1 MPLWRRLRAGVIVG
15 GIAAAAVIG
24 AFALPGG
31 EVVPSASAQSGWWP
45 WSGDERRPPPPRPPE
60 PREPMYRGP
69 QPPPPQWAPNSG
81 QPGAPPPSASNNICL
96 QLEQRLVTE
105 GQRGNQGRDALP
117 RLEGEMRQI
126 DRDVRTAQAQLDRS
140 DCFETW
146 LFSRTLRRTRQC
158 VDMANRVEDLRRR
171 LSDLDIQRQQIMGQ
185 GQRSMQ
191 DEIIRE
197 LARYN
202 CGSTYQQEA
211 RRRGGGAGF
220 NPFSN
225 LWQDEDSG
233 PGARAPG
240 NQFGALPYSTYRTL
254 CVRLCDGYY
263 FPVSFATLP
272 NYFPRDAEACQSKC
286 AAPAEL
292 YYHQN
297 PGGAVEQ
304 MVSVAEQKPY
314 TSLRTAFMHRK
325 QYVDGCSCKQAE
337 YDPKKLGP
345 GGDRKADAPTPTPR
359 AAEAGPRR

>member
-1 MPLWRRLRAGVIVG
+1 MSGWRRLRAGTFAFG
-15 GIAAAAVIG
+15 MAALAVAG

-31 EVVPSASAQSGWWP
+31 EVVPSAWAQSGWWP
-45 WSGDERRPPPPRPPE
+45 WSSDDRRPPRPPE
-60 PREPMYRGP
+60 PREPVYRGP
-69 QPPPPQWAPNSG
+69 Q
-81 QPGAPPPSASNNICL
+81 APPPGWGTQTRPNDPAPQTGNNICF
-96 QLEQRLVTE
+96 QLEQRLVVE
-105 GQRGNQGRDALP
+105 GQRGAQGRDALP
-117 RLEGEMRQI
+117 RIEGEMRQL
-126 DRDVRTAQAQLDRS
+126 DRDLRTATAQLDRS

-158 VDMANRVEDLRRR
+158 VDMANRTEDLRRK
-171 LSDLDIQRQQIMGQ
+171 LSDLDIQRQQIMGGQ
-185 GQRSMQ
+185 GTRSMQ

-197 LARYN
+197 LARNN

-211 RRRGGGAGF
+211 RRRGGDSF
-220 NPFSN
+220 NPFSS

-233 PGARAPG
+233 PGARPPT

-272 NYFPRDAEACQSKC
+272 NHFARDAEVCQSKC

-304 MVSVAEQKPY
+304 MVSVSEQKPY
-314 TSLRTAFMHRK
+314 TSLRNAFRHRK
-325 QYVDGCSCKQAE
+325 EYVKDCSCKQAE
-337 YDPKKLGP
+337 YKPSADQP
-345 GGDRKADAPTPTPR
+345 GERKAEAPVQRVAP
-359 AAEAGPRR
+359 AAATAQRR

>member
-1 MPLWRRLRAGVIVG
+1 
-15 GIAAAAVIG
+15 
-24 AFALPGG
+24 
-31 EVVPSASAQSGWWP
+31 
-45 WSGDERRPPPPRPPE
+45 
-60 PREPMYRGP
+60 MYRGP
-69 QPPPPQWAPNSG
+69 QAPPSQWAPNTRY
-81 QPGAPPPSASNNICL
+81 QDQRQQDAPPTASNNICF

-105 GQRGNQGRDALP
+105 GQRSNQGRDVLP
-117 RLEGEMRQI
+117 RIEGEIRQF
-126 DRDVRTAQAQLDRS
+126 DRDLRATTAELDRR
-140 DCFETW
+140 DCYETW
-146 LFSRTLRRTRQC
+146 LFSKSLRRTRQC
-158 VDMANRVEDLRRR
+158 VDLANRTEELRRR

-202 CGSTYQQEA
+202 CGATYQQEA
-211 RRRGGGAGF
+211 RRRSGSQGF

-233 PGARAPG
+233 PGARPPT

-272 NYFPRDAEACQSKC
+272 NHFPRDAEVCESKC
-286 AAPAEL
+286 AAPVEL

-304 MVSVAEQKPY
+304 MVSAREQKPY

-325 QYVDGCSCKQAE
+325 QYVEGCSCKQAE
-337 YDPKKLGP
+337 YDPKKAGLALGE
-345 GGDRKADAPTPTPR
+345 RKAEAPEPPR
-359 AAEAGPRR
+359 AAPSSQRR